1 MAIHIRRRELLAA
14 LGGAAAWPLV
24 ARARE
29 PIRSIGVM
37 QAGSPSDSDSTLRVG
52 AFVDGLKKLGWT
64 EGGNLLIHYRWVG
77 DDTNQ
82 MRLYV
87 NELVGLRPDA
97 IMTSGGLPVLLFKRA
112 TSTIPV
118 VFTVV
123 YDPVGSGYV
132 TNLSRPGGNM
142 TGFTAG
148 EFSVGG
154 KILEMLKQI
163 APQMRRVAVLMNL
176 EQPPHVAM
184 WRSIEATAASFD
196 VRATPA
202 DAPGADEI
210 ERVIKA
216 FADGPNG
223 GLIVLPSPIIQR
235 HREKIAALALRHRLP
250 TAFAFSFY
258 VRSGGLMSYG
268 IDPAEEAGQAA
279 GYVDRILRG
288 EKPGDLPIQQPTKFE
303 LVINLKTAK
312 ALGLDI
318 PTSLLARAD
327 EVIE

>member
-1 MAIHIRRRELLAA
+1 LLAA
-14 LGGAAAWPLV
+14 LGGAAAWSLV

-29 PIRSIGVM
+29 PMRSIGVM
-37 QAGSPSDSDSTLRVG
+37 QAGSPSDSHSTLRVG
-52 AFVDGLKKLGWT
+52 AFVNGLKKLGWT

-123 YDPVGSGYV
+123 YDPIGSGYV

-148 EFSVGG
+148 EFSMGC

-202 DAPGADEI
+202 DAPDADEI

-216 FADGPNG
+216 FADEPNG
-223 GLIVLPSPIIQR
+223 GLIVLPSPIIQG

-312 ALGLDI
+312 ALGLTV
-318 PTSLLARAD
+318 PPSLLARAE